1 MFRIWIHRNF
11 AFLQAIAGD
20 FTAKYSARK
29 IRTCNAYAVDKD
41 FRPTLRAAM
50 DYYNN
55 NAKTLSQDHKVRA
68 LMAQVD
74 DLRSI
79 LGRNVNLLIE
89 RETRIDTLVEKSEQ
103 TMIESQVFKK
113 KSIKMK
119 REERRKSIKMS
130 ILIGGFFLLL
140 FLCLAYI
147 ITKKR

>member
-1 MFRIWIHRNF
+1 
-11 AFLQAIAGD
+11 
-20 FTAKYSARK
+20 
-29 IRTCNAYAVDKD
+29 
-41 FRPTLRAAM
+41 M